1 MDMIRETK
9 SLHLIEIN
17 SPDIF
22 PSDNELQIRELK
34 IQDGLVYSLST
45 TINFMSL
52 FLHLVY
58 TNTVS

>member
-22 PSDNELQIRELK
+22 PSDNELQICELK
-34 IQDGLVYSLST
+34 IK
-45 TINFMSL
+45 
-52 FLHLVY
+52 
-58 TNTVS
+58 